1 MVWMNKKELVE
12 QVADRAGLG
21 RGDAAGAVEAALEAI
36 ERELAAGGEVSITG
50 FGRFSVSE
58 RGPRQARNPQT
69 GEPIQVPAGRA
80 PRFSAG
86 AKLKQAVAR

>member
-1 MVWMNKKELVE
+1 VNKNELVD

-21 RGDAAGAVEAALEAI
+21 RGDAAGALEAALAAI
-36 ERELAAGGEVSITG
+36 ESELAAGGEVTITG
-50 FGRFSVSE
+50 FGKFSVSE
-58 RGPRQARNPQT
+58 RGARQARNPRT

-86 AKLKQAVAR
+86 AKLKQAVAQ

>member
-1 MVWMNKKELVE
+1 MNKSEVVDR
-12 QVADRAGLG
+12 VADGAGLG

-50 FGRFSVSE
+50 FGRFSVAE
-58 RGPRQARNPQT
+58 RGPGGRATRGT
-69 GEPIQVPAGRA
+69 GAAIEVAAGRA
-80 PRFSAG
+80 PRFSAA